1 MKNLYCVIY
10 NSPYNTICSVTY
22 EAEHYY
28 EAKEKA
34 LAEFGAG
41 IEVRSIHIVA

>member
-10 NSPYNTICSVTY
+10 NSPYNTICSVT
-22 EAEHYY
+22 Y